1 MSAIYWGTCKLTG
14 NIISFLKQ
22 HSYGFIQCCE
32 RQARLFFHFS
42 QFSGNIEHLKIGD
55 PVEFEM
61 TYDRRT
67 GKPIASQVTKIA
79 PEVVLSEERVTG
91 TVTTEIKAD
100 GSASETTTGR
110 ISYENRG
117 ECFFLPYTKDDVEG
131 NVSLSSG
138 DKVSFQ
144 IATNQR
150 GNLGACHIR
159 LENPV
164 HPVKYRGVVCSMKE
178 SFGFIERADVVKE
191 IFFHFSEAEGTVEL
205 RPGDDVEFII
215 QTRNVSENVK

>member
-1 MSAIYWGTCKLTG
+1 
-14 NIISFLKQ
+14 
-22 HSYGFIQCCE
+22 
-32 RQARLFFHFS
+32 
-42 QFSGNIEHLKIGD
+42 
-55 PVEFEM
+55 M

-91 TVTTEIKAD
+91 TVTTELKSVSD
-100 GSASETTTGR
+100 SLQNGSSTNSTSSSSNSSDTTTGR

-131 NVSLSSG
+131 HVTLRAG

-150 GNLGACHIR
+150 
-159 LENPV
+159 
-164 HPVKYRGVVCSMKE
+164 
-178 SFGFIERADVVKE
+178 
-191 IFFHFSEAEGTVEL
+191 
-205 RPGDDVEFII
+205 
-215 QTRNVSENVK
+215 